1 MLLLS
6 AERPKALQADIEACR
21 ELLRGG
27 SRSFFVASFLLPQ
40 AVRDP
45 AVSLY
50 AFCRV
55 ADDEVDLAGA
65 NDNAVERLR
74 ERLARVYEGRPAA
87 IPADRALAD
96 VVARFAVPREV
107 PEALL
112 EGFAWDAEGRR
123 YDDLAG
129 VHAYSARVAGTVGVM
144 MTLLMGERNPT
155 VVSRACDL
163 GIAMQLSNIA
173 RDVGEDARN
182 GRLYLP
188 RNWMREAGLDPDAW
202 LANPVFNEALA
213 EVVKR
218 LLREADALY
227 TRAGAGIARL
237 PLACQPGI
245 WAARYLYAEIG
256 REVARAN
263 YDSVSRRA
271 VVSAQRKARLLARAL
286 AAPVMP
292 VRADASPPVAEAR
305 FLIDAVV
312 AHPADGR
319 VKLAAAP
326 SITDR
331 SFTEQVGWVV
341 QLFAKLEQLER
352 IEGMQQRRRPAMAV
366 VPPTQW
372 SDPDMRARAAG

>member
-1 MLLLS
+1 MFLLS
-6 AERPKALQADIEACR
+6 AERPKASHADLEACR
-21 ELLRGG
+21 DLLRGG
-27 SRSFFVASFLLPQ
+27 SRSFFVASFLLPRE
-40 AVRDP
+40 VRDP

-55 ADDEVDLAGA
+55 ADDAIDLDGA
-65 NDNAVERLR
+65 KGDALTRLR
-74 ERLARVYEGRPAA
+74 ERLERVYEGKPAA
-87 IPADRALAD
+87 IPADRALTD
-96 VVARFAVPREV
+96 VVNRFAVPRAI

-123 YDDLAG
+123 YDDMAG

-144 MTLLMGERNPT
+144 MTLLMGERNPA

-173 RDVGEDARN
+173 RDVGEDARE

-188 RNWMREAGLDPDAW
+188 RGWMLEAGLDPEAW
-202 LANPVFNEALA
+202 LARPVFNDAVA

-218 LLREADALY
+218 LLREADVLY
-227 TRAGAGIARL
+227 ARAGAGIARL
-237 PLACQPGI
+237 PLSCQPGI

-256 REVARAN
+256 REVERAG

-286 AAPVMP
+286 ASPVLP
-292 VRADASPPVAEAR
+292 VRQDASPPLPEAN

-312 AHPADGR
+312 AQPPRGR
-319 VKLAAAP
+319 VKLEANRTASEKVAFMV
-326 SITDR
+326 D
-331 SFTEQVGWVV
+331 
-341 QLFAKLEQLER
+341 LFARLER
-352 IEGMQQRRRPAMAV
+352 LEREEAVERRRQAV
-366 VPPTQW
+366 EIA
-372 SDPDMRARAAG
+372 SS

>member
-6 AERPKALQADIEACR
+6 AERSPGLQADIEACR

-40 AVRDP
+40 SVRDP

-55 ADDEVDLAGA
+55 ADDAVDLAGA

-74 ERLARVYEGRPAA
+74 ERLARVYDGRPAA

-96 VVARFAVPREV
+96 VVARFAVPRAV

-144 MTLLMGERNPT
+144 MTLLMGERNPA

-188 RNWMREAGLDPDAW
+188 RDWMREAGLDPDAW
-202 LANPVFNEALA
+202 LANPVFNGALA

-227 TRAGAGIARL
+227 ARAGAGIARL

-256 REVARAN
+256 REVARAG

-286 AAPVMP
+286 AAPVIP
-292 VRADASPPVAEAR
+292 VRQDATPTLPEAR

-312 AHPADGR
+312 AHPARHR

-326 SITDR
+326 SVTDLT
-331 SFTEQVGWVV
+331 FTQQVGWVV

-352 IEGMQQRRRPAMAV
+352 MESMQRRQPAVAV
-366 VPPTQW
+366 VPSAEW